1 MASIQ
6 LTHLQDLIDKYQE
19 TRKKNDLDEL
29 IEYTEKVIASLHED
43 DPTRPKQVIALA
55 SWTGQLYQ
63 FDGDVAH
70 IDQSIDITR
79 DALQSAVLDDIYR
92 AEAQGNLA
100 LHLVDRFDIT
110 RQQSDIEEAIK
121 LTRGTLKVVPE
132 DDPDRDSW
140 LGNLGKQLSRKY
152 LYTSDVSAL
161 EEAISFSRQSVDAV
175 SDGSLNKGLWL
186 SNLGNRLH
194 ERFWQYGEIKDLEEA
209 IVCLRKSLDLTP
221 EDHGERSM
229 RLANLAGKLS
239 ERFSRL
245 GKREDLDQAIDLT
258 RQAVE
263 GTGEKDPWRRAC
275 YHNLGLELSKKYRIT
290 GATKD
295 LDEAIACLREA
306 VKTTPEEHASVNQW
320 LNLLSILL
328 GRRFLRFGSMADTEE
343 AVNAARQAVENT
355 EKGDRDYRVYLT
367 SLGNRLRDK
376 FTRTHSLEDLNEA
389 ISVTKQAIDATP
401 EGHTDLPTLW
411 HNLSTQL
418 SARHSLDKDDQDDQ
432 DIASRYWASAM
443 EFENA
448 PVRIR
453 LMAADRRLSAVNL
466 LDDLERAYEIANATV
481 ALMPRLAPNSLS
493 STDKQQVL
501 EQVVGLA
508 SKAAAIALMAGKGAA
523 CAIKIL
529 ETGRG
534 ILASSLQDLRSNLS
548 LVDLEHQHP
557 ELAESY
563 HRLRALLDK
572 PAPDNELGSSLG
584 KDQSQNTDE
593 RFEAVEQ
600 METLLDEIRT
610 KPGFERF
617 LTSPSEQE
625 LLEAA
630 AEGPIVILN
639 VSSYQ
644 CDALIIDG
652 RGIRDVNLPELSKE
666 VIANREK
673 KLESF
678 ETLEWLWDV
687 ITRPVLEDL
696 GLLTSAT
703 ETWPRIWWIP
713 TGPLARFPIH
723 AAGYHLDSGAKTVL
737 DRAISSYSLSVKSII
752 SNRQSREKNA
762 AAQVMS
768 GSALLVSMKDTPRYE
783 RLANAEKEIKEV
795 QSVCESIP
803 INCVKLSQPHRDKV
817 LSELPGCGIFHFAG
831 HAQTMKDNPMA
842 SIILL
847 EDWREKPFT
856 VESIFETNLSEKM
869 LFLAYLSACGTT
881 QNQHDKSIDENIHLT
896 SAFWLA
902 GFRHVIG
909 TLWAVEDALCVR
921 MAGLTYK
928 FLKTHGMS
936 DENVS
941 RALHFATRELRD
953 DAVGRKKDDT
963 NDPGPGPSALENE
976 RGVDGSGETQPAG
989 DEERGNSREG
999 ELRDKRKATFKK
1011 PGGSSTKVRAPSAH
1025 WVPYVHYGS

>member
-1 MASIQ
+1 MAPIQ

-29 IEYTEKVIASLHED
+29 IEYTEKVIASLNED

-63 FDGDVAH
+63 FDGEITH

-79 DALQSAVLDDIYR
+79 DALQSAVLDDICR

-110 RQQSDIEEAIK
+110 RQQADIEEAIK

-140 LGNLGKQLSRKY
+140 LGNLGKQLSRRY

-175 SDGSLNKGLWL
+175 SDCSPNKGLWL

-194 ERFWQYGEIKDLEEA
+194 ERFWQYGEIKDIEEA
-209 IVCLRKSLDLTP
+209 IVCLRKSLELTP
-221 EDHGERSM
+221 EDHGERPM

-263 GTGEKDPWRRAC
+263 CTGEKVPWRRAWC
-275 YHNLGLELSKKYRIT
+275 HNLGLELSKKYRIT
-290 GATKD
+290 GATTKD

-306 VKTTPEEHASVNQW
+306 VKATPEEHASVNQW
-320 LNLLSILL
+320 LNLLSILI
-328 GRRFLRFGSMADTEE
+328 GRRFLRFGSMADTEK

-367 SLGNRLRDK
+367 TLGNRLRDG

-432 DIASRYWASAM
+432 DIVDAVEYAQKAVDACPDDHSNRPQWLSNLGYQRSVLTEQYMNDAYLSESISWPKRIATQFIIDRGLKKAIKETRMAVEATTAQSPERAMMMIHLGDRLNTRYTFRKDPKDFEEASRYWASAM

-466 LDDLERAYEIANATV
+466 LDDLERAYEIADATV

-508 SKAAAIALMAGKGAA
+508 PKAAAIALMAGKGAA

-529 ETGRG
+529 GTSRG
-534 ILASSLQDLRSNLS
+534 ILASSLQDLRWNLS
-548 LVDLEHQHP
+548 LVDLELQHP
-557 ELAESY
+557 ELAELY
-563 HRLRALLDK
+563 HHLRTLLDN
-572 PAPDNELGSSLG
+572 PAPDNELVSLLG
-584 KDQSQNTDE
+584 KDVPQNTDE
-593 RFEAVEQ
+593 RFEAAEQ
-600 METLLDEIRT
+600 METLPDKIRT

-617 LTSPSEQE
+617 LAFPSEQE

-630 AEGPIVILN
+630 AEGPVAILN
-639 VSSYQ
+639 FSSYR
-644 CDALIIDG
+644 CDALIIDS
-652 RGIRDVNLPELSKE
+652 RGMR
-666 VIANREK
+666 
-673 KLESF
+673 
-678 ETLEWLWDV
+678 
-687 ITRPVLEDL
+687 
-696 GLLTSAT
+696 
-703 ETWPRIWWIP
+703 
-713 TGPLARFPIH
+713 
-723 AAGYHLDSGAKTVL
+723 
-737 DRAISSYSLSVKSII
+737 
-752 SNRQSREKNA
+752 
-762 AAQVMS
+762 
-768 GSALLVSMKDTPRYE
+768 
-783 RLANAEKEIKEV
+783 
-795 QSVCESIP
+795 C
-803 INCVKLSQPHRDKV
+803 
-817 LSELPGCGIFHFAG
+817 
-831 HAQTMKDNPMA
+831 
-842 SIILL
+842 
-847 EDWREKPFT
+847 REKPFT
-856 VESIFETNLSEKM
+856 VESIFETNLSERM

-881 QNQHDKSIDENIHLT
+881 QNQHDKSIDENVHLT
-896 SAFWLA
+896 SAFGLA

-928 FLKTHGMS
+928 FLKTHGMG
-936 DENVS
+936 DDNVS

-953 DAVGRKKDDT
+953 DAVGKKKDDT
-963 NDPGPGPSALENE
+963 NDLGPGPSGLENE
-976 RGVDGSGETQPAG
+976 RGVDGSGERQPAG
-989 DEERGNSREG
+989 DEERENSREG

-1011 PGGSSTKVRAPSAH
+1011 PGGSSAKVRAPSVH